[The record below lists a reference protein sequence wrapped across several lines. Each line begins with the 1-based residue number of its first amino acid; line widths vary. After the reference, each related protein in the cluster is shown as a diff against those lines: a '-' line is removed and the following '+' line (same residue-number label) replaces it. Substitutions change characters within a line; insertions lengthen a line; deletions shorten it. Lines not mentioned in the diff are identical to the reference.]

1 MNKNVKLGLVGI
13 LLIGLGTGIG
23 WFSKPTKVVTKIEEK
38 EVIKI
43 VEKKQENKDV
53 KITKKKTIKKDGEV
67 VEEEVIEDR
76 SRTDT
81 QVSSSSEREVKKE
94 QEVVNNKG
102 LTLSAL
108 VLARDLSVSEYEY
121 GFAVSKRIFSNISVG
136 VIATEKRALGL
147 TLGLEF

>member
-1 MNKNVKLGLVGI
+1 MNKNIKLGLVGI

-43 VEKKQENKDV
+43 VEKKQEKKDV
-53 KITKKKTIKKDGEV
+53 KVTKKKTVKKDGEV
-67 VEEEVIEDR
+67 VEEEIIEDR

-81 QVSSSSEREVKKE
+81 EITGSSEKEVKKE
-94 QEVVNNKG
+94 EEIVNNRG

-108 VLARDLSVSEYEY
+108 VLARDLSVNEYEY
-121 GFAVSKRIFSNISVG
+121 GFAVSKRIFSNIAVG
-136 VIATEKRALGL
+136 VIATEKRAVGL